1 MKKALIIILVL
12 LVLAPCFARTF
23 TEEEFYEVY
32 DALLESTEK
41 LKEADL
47 TINSLKTELDN
58 TYSLLDKAEKE
69 LLNSAKIIETL
80 NHQKFLIGGGAVLKT
95 DFESLN
101 FGLKINA
108 GYKLWVGYLAAS
120 VAYYNDKSMNFG
132 VSYNLVF

>member
-47 TINSLKTELDN
+47 TINSLKAELDN

-120 VAYYNDKSMNFG
+120 VTYYNDKSMNFG

>member
-1 MKKALIIILVL
+1 MKKVLIIILVL

-47 TINSLKTELDN
+47 TINSLKAELDN

-95 DFESLN
+95 NFESLN

-108 GYKLWVGYLAAS
+108 GYKLWIGYLAAG

-132 VSYNLVF
+132 VSYNIIF